1 MSLRKLLSLRRT
13 LAFRLTLWYAGI
25 FTLCFLGAF
34 VFLYFLII
42 TDIQSRTDQDLMDE
56 GEEFASL
63 LALKG
68 VDELKTAMILEAESE
83 GVNKIFFRLLDF
95 SGEVLASSNAASWQK
110 VGKDR
115 RMLSRM
121 ENGAAP
127 VLETKTLPDRD
138 HGVRMF
144 YSLIGPGVIL
154 QVCQSLEDYEKFMGA
169 FRQIFWI
176 TMAILLFVSA
186 LIGWFMARRA
196 LLGVEEVTHTAM
208 EISEG
213 ALERRVPVKARG
225 EEIDRLA
232 KTFNKMLDR
241 IQTLVIGMR
250 EVTDDIA
257 HDLRSPVARIR
268 GIAEM
273 ALTTGD
279 SKNDY
284 ETMTG
289 DIIEECDRLL
299 ELINTM
305 LDISETEAG
314 ASQLE
319 MKRIN
324 ISKVVKEACDL
335 FQPVA
340 EEKGMSLIY
349 KVPEY
354 SFIRG
359 DMRRIQRMVANL
371 LDNAV
376 KYTLNS
382 GSVKASV
389 EKYEGRVIISI
400 EENGIG
406 ISEEDLPHIF
416 DRFYRCD
423 SSRSQPGFGLGLSFA
438 LAVARAH
445 GGDIRVTSMK
455 GQGSTFRVI
464 LPETSSVRKGADVSQ
479 SIERRISSGANKLF

>member
-1 MSLRKLLSLRRT
+1 
-13 LAFRLTLWYAGI
+13 
-25 FTLCFLGAF
+25 
-34 VFLYFLII
+34 
-42 TDIQSRTDQDLMDE
+42 MDE

-68 VDELKTAMILEAESE
+68 VDELKTAMVLEAESE
-83 GVNKIFFRLLDF
+83 GVNKIFFRLMDS
-95 SGEVLASSNAASWQK
+95 SGNVLGSSNESSWDK
-110 VGKDR
+110 IGEDRGILSILKDGTSHVLITKTVPQR
-115 RMLSRM
+115 QHNIRMLYR
-121 ENGAAP
+121 
-127 VLETKTLPDRD
+127 
-138 HGVRMF
+138 F
-144 YSLIGPGVIL
+144 IGPGIIL
-154 QVCQSLEDYEKFMGA
+154 QICQSLEDDERFMGA
-169 FRQIFWI
+169 FRQVFWI
-176 TMAILLFVSA
+176 TMSILLLVSA

-196 LLGVEEVTHTAM
+196 LLGVEEVTLTAM

-232 KTFNKMLDR
+232 KTFNTMLDR
-241 IQTLVIGMR
+241 IHALVMGMR
-250 EVTDDIA
+250 EVTDNIA

-273 ALTTGD
+273 TLTTGD

-305 LDISETEAG
+305 LDISEAEAG

-319 MKRIN
+319 MRRIN

-340 EEKGMSLIY
+340 ENRGLSIDY
-349 KVPEY
+349 QTPPH

-359 DMRRIQRMVANL
+359 DLKRVQRMVANL

-376 KYTLNS
+376 KYTPNN
-382 GSVKASV
+382 GNVKALV
-389 EKYEGRVIISI
+389 EKNDGRVVISI

-406 ISEEDLPHIF
+406 ISEEDLPHVF

-423 SSRSQPGFGLGLSFA
+423 SSRSQAGFGLGLSFA

-445 GGDIRVTSMK
+445 GGDIKVTSMK
-455 GQGSTFRVI
+455 DRGSTFRII
-464 LPETSSVRKGADVSQ
+464 LPETSLVHMG
-479 SIERRISSGANKLF
+479 G

>member
-1 MSLRKLLSLRRT
+1 MFLKNLLSLRRT

-25 FTLCFLGAF
+25 FTLCFLIAF
-34 VFLYFLII
+34 VLIYFLII
-42 TDIQSRTDQDLMDE
+42 SDTETRTDKELIDE

-68 VDELKTAMILEAESE
+68 IEELKVAMVLEAESE
-83 GVNKIFFRLLDF
+83 GINKIFLRLLDP
-95 SGEVLASSNAASWQK
+95 SGKVLALSNESSWK
-110 VGKDR
+110 MFGKEEER
-115 RMLSRM
+115 LSRLN
-121 ENGAAP
+121 EGKRYE
-127 VLETKTLPDRD
+127 LETVAIPGRANR
-138 HGVRMF
+138 VRMF
-144 YSLIGPGVIL
+144 YGYIGPGIIL
-154 QVCQSLEDYEKFMGA
+154 QICQSLEDDERFIGA
-169 FRQIFWI
+169 FRQISWI
-176 TMAILLFVSA
+176 SMAVLLIVSA

-196 LLGVEEVTHTAM
+196 LQGVEEVTRTAM
-208 EISEG
+208 EITAG
-213 ALERRVPVKARG
+213 TLERRVPVRARG

-241 IQTLVIGMR
+241 IHFLVMGMR
-250 EVTDDIA
+250 DVTDNIA

-273 ALTTGD
+273 TLTT
-279 SKNDY
+279 SNTVNEY
-284 ETMTG
+284 ETMAA

-299 ELINTM
+299 EMINTM
-305 LDISETEAG
+305 LDISEAEAG

-324 ISKVVKEACDL
+324 IAKVVQEACEL

-340 EEKGMSLIY
+340 ENKGININCN
-349 KVPEY
+349 VPQHA
-354 SFIRG
+354 FVRG
-359 DMRRIQRMVANL
+359 DIKRIQRMIANL

-376 KYTLNS
+376 KYTFKRDTVRV
-382 GSVKASV
+382 SVVKNNESV
-389 EKYEGRVIISI
+389 VISI

-445 GGDIRVTSMK
+445 GGDIEARSIKNK
-455 GQGSTFRVI
+455 GSSFQVI
-464 LPETSSVRKGADVSQ
+464 LP
-479 SIERRISSGANKLF
+479 SITYL